1 MVAMLVEA
9 LVLLFSFVCADL
21 SVFSALLRVGELFL
35 ELRGGRVRSGVG
47 GGGVCVI
54 DGAGGVNDIM
64 LHAEFSELADALA
77 HVLVLAKLLLCI
89 HELLRE
95 LLASVVAELCERSI
109 ELFVSHLWGLVLEL
123 LLLLLELHP
132 QIAVRRLEV
141 VVPRLQV

>member
-1 MVAMLVEA
+1 
-9 LVLLFSFVCADL
+9 
-21 SVFSALLRVGELFL
+21 
-35 ELRGGRVRSGVG
+35 
-47 GGGVCVI
+47 
-54 DGAGGVNDIM
+54 M

-123 LLLLLELHP
+123 LLLPLELHP
-132 QIAVRRLEV
+132 QIAVRRFEV
-141 VVPRLQV
+141 VVPRFQV